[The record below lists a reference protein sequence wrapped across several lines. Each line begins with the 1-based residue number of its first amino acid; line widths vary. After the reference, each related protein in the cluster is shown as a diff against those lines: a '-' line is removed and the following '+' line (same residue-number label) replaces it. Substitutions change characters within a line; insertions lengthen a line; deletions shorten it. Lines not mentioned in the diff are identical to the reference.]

1 MRDAAL
7 KAAALMRAV
16 KFAAAVA
23 LAALS
28 AACAQLQTAV
38 PEKVVFELSARLAA
52 RYGAESFSGN
62 LAWRHAERNDEM
74 LITTP
79 LGQGVARIVREGDT
93 VILTT
98 AEPKEYRASDAESL
112 TEQVL
117 GFRLPLAGLA
127 DWVRARPS
135 ANASPSGDASFK
147 ADRSPD
153 GRLQKLEQSGWTIE
167 YQAYDGERP
176 TRLRLL
182 YPGIELRLAI
192 SAWK

>member
-1 MRDAAL
+1 VPAAL
-7 KAAALMRAV
+7 K
-16 KFAAAVA
+16 FAAVLA
-23 LAALS
+23 LAVLS

-52 RYGAESFSGN
+52 RYGAETFSGN

-79 LGQGVARIVREGDT
+79 FGQGVARIVREGDMA
-93 VILTT
+93 ILTT

-117 GFRLPLAGLA
+117 GFRLPLAGLS
-127 DWVRARPS
+127 DWIRARPS
-135 ANASPSGDASFK
+135 SASPSGDASFK
-147 ADRSPD
+147 EDRSPD
-153 GRLQKLEQSGWTIE
+153 GRLQRLEQNGWTIE

-176 TRLRLL
+176 SRLRLS

-192 SAWK
+192 SQWK

>member
-1 MRDAAL
+1 MRPMKL
-7 KAAALMRAV
+7 AAAWL
-16 KFAAAVA
+16 VA
-23 LAALS
+23 FLL
-28 AACAQLQTAV
+28 AACAQLQTA
-38 PEKVVFELSARLAA
+38 PPGKIVFELNARLAA

-79 LGQGVARIVREGDT
+79 MGQGVARIVREGDA

-98 AEPKEYRASDAESL
+98 AEPKEYRAADAESI

-135 ANASPSGDASFK
+135 RDAPSKEDK
-147 ADRSPD
+147 APD
-153 GRLQKLEQSGWTIE
+153 GRLQRLEQSGWLVE
-167 YQAYDGERP
+167 YQEYDGELP
-176 TRLRLL
+176 KRLRLL

-192 SAWK
+192 SSWK

>member
-1 MRDAAL
+1 
-7 KAAALMRAV
+7 MRAV
-16 KFAAAVA
+16 KCAAAFA
-23 LAALS
+23 LAVLS

-38 PEKVVFELSARLAA
+38 PEKVVFELNARLAA
-52 RYGAESFSGN
+52 SYRAESFSGN

-79 LGQGVARIVREGDT
+79 FGQGVARIVREGDT

-98 AEPKEYRASDAESL
+98 AEPREYRASDAESL

-117 GFRLPLAGLA
+117 GFRLPLTGLG

-135 ANASPSGDASFK
+135 GGASLNSGDASFK
-147 ADRSPD
+147 EDRSPD
-153 GRLQKLEQSGWTIE
+153 GRLQRLEQSGWRIE
-167 YQAYDGERP
+167 YLEYEGERP
-176 TRLRLL
+176 SRIRLL

>member
-1 MRDAAL
+1 MH
-7 KAAALMRAV
+7 AV
-16 KFAAAVA
+16 KFTAALLVA
-23 LAALS
+23 LLL
-28 AACAQLQTAV
+28 AACAQLQTAA

-79 LGQGVARIVREGDT
+79 IGQGVARLVREGDT
-93 VILTT
+93 VILST
-98 AEPKEYRASDAESL
+98 AEPKEYRAADAESL

-117 GFRLPLAGLA
+117 GFRLPLTGLA

-135 ANASPSGDASFK
+135 GDAAFK
-147 ADRSPD
+147 EAKSPD
-153 GRLQKLEQSGWTIE
+153 GRLQRLEQSGWTIE
-167 YQAYDGERP
+167 YQEYDAERP
-176 TRLRLL
+176 RRLRLL

-192 SAWK
+192 STWKYSAKAEIDRKSRK

>member
-1 MRDAAL
+1 MPAAQ
-7 KAAALMRAV
+7 
-16 KFAAAVA
+16 KFAAVLVLAV
-23 LAALS
+23 LS

-38 PEKVVFELSARLAA
+38 PEKVVFELNARLAA

-62 LAWRHAERNDEM
+62 LAWRHAESNDEM

-79 LGQGVARIVREGDT
+79 MGQGVARIVRDGET
-93 VILTT
+93 VVLTT
-98 AEPKEYRASDAESL
+98 AERKEYRAKDAESI

-117 GFRLPLAGLA
+117 GFRLPLAGLS
-127 DWVRARPS
+127 DWVRGRPS

-147 ADRSPD
+147 EEKSPG
-153 GRLQKLEQSGWTIE
+153 GRLQRLEQSGWTIE
-167 YQAYDGERP
+167 YQAYDGEHP
-176 TRLRLL
+176 SRLRLL

>member
-1 MRDAAL
+1 MH
-7 KAAALMRAV
+7 AV
-16 KFAAAVA
+16 KFTAALLVA
-23 LAALS
+23 LLL
-28 AACAQLQTAV
+28 AACAQLQTAT
-38 PEKVVFELSARLAA
+38 PDKVLFELSGRLAA

-62 LAWRHAERNDEM
+62 LAWRHAERADEM

-93 VILTT
+93 VIVST
-98 AEPKEYRASDAESL
+98 AEPKEYRANDAESL

-135 ANASPSGDASFK
+135 GGAAFK
-147 ADRSPD
+147 EEKSPD
-153 GRLQKLEQSGWTIE
+153 GRLQSLEQNGWKIE
-167 YQAYDGERP
+167 YQEYDGERP
-176 TRLRLL
+176 KRLRLA

-192 SAWK
+192 SQWK